1 MLGETL
7 GPWTLT
13 HHFLLLKALLKK
25 NLCMTETTWTLFSK
39 KKDNLGL
46 VKRTIKE
53 THSNRLKALF

>member
-1 MLGETL
+1 MDTDSSF
-7 GPWTLT
+7 P
-13 HHFLLLKALLKK
+13 ASQSPAKK

-53 THSNRLKALF
+53 THSNRLKALL